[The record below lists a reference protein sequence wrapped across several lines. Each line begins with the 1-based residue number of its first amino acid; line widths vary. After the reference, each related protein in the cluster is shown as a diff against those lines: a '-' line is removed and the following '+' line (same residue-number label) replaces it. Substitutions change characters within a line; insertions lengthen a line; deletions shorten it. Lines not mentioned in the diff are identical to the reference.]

1 MSIRKLI
8 VLVGPTAVGKT
19 GIAIRLAKH
28 FRTEVISAD
37 SRQVFREM
45 EIGTAKPSVEELSAV
60 THHFINSRS
69 ISQGYDAGTYGAEAR
84 EMLDKIFDGN
94 PIAVLCGGSGLYIKA
109 VLEGFDDYPSIPA
122 QIREDLIGEFEIQG
136 LPWLQREIS
145 TNDPEYFEVVD
156 RNNPQRLMRALEV
169 IRFTGKPFSGF
180 QKKERKVLPFE
191 VVKIGLTLDR
201 EILYQRIDSRMDEMI
216 AKGLFEEAKALF
228 PQRNLPALQTVG
240 YQEIFDFL
248 NGKHDREEA
257 IRLLKRNTRHYAKRQ
272 LTWFT
277 KDKEIRW
284 FSPDD
289 WEGILSACE
298 LNQAK

>member
-60 THHFINSRS
+60 PHHFINSRS
-69 ISQGYDAGTYGAEAR
+69 ISQACDAGTYSAEAR
-84 EMLDKIFDGN
+84 EMLDKIFDRN

-109 VLEGFDDYPSIPA
+109 VLEGFDHYPSIPA
-122 QIREDLIGEFEIQG
+122 QIRDDIIGEFESQG
-136 LPWLQREIS
+136 LPWLQQEIS

-180 QKKERKVLPFE
+180 HKKERKVLPFE